1 MTHFYSGLRLFYGQ
15 IFVLFTVFN
24 LLYLLIVSTITGNS
38 GYNFLVWNL
47 FLGFLPYLIVIVLK
61 LYTDRLNLLWLLFG
75 SFIWLLFYPNTSKT
89 GL

>member
-1 MTHFYSGLRLFYGQ
+1 MGKSLC
-15 IFVLFTVFN
+15 
-24 LLYLLIVSTITGNS
+24 YLLFLIYFVCLSVSTITGNS

-47 FLGFLPYLIVIVLK
+47 FLGFLPYLIAIVLK